1 MSIASMNGEWQLK
14 FYHHL
19 VDEIP
24 WGDEEDT
31 ACLAEIQAW
40 LRGKSDAQI
49 PDAVPMAGLV
59 MKLQGSAFSE
69 ETIEF
74 DALMFDVNGVQV
86 NAYVPM
92 TGTVVD
98 RDGLTIL
105 KPAGVPDWATPNSMD
120 ASALRYDDGDTKVC
134 DNLRLIDGQL
144 VRQVS
149 VVTDEIYLERMVL
162 VYGRVR

>member
-1 MSIASMNGEWQLK
+1 MSITSINGEWQLER
-14 FYHHL
+14 YRHL
-19 VDEIP
+19 VDEIA

-31 ACLAEIQAW
+31 ACLAKIQAW
-40 LRGKSDAQI
+40 LRGTGDAQI

-59 MKLQGSAFSE
+59 MKIQGNAFTE
-69 ETIEF
+69 EVIDF
-74 DALMFDVNGVQV
+74 DALMFDVSGVQV

-98 RDGLTIL
+98 RDGLMIL
-105 KPAGVPDWATPNSMD
+105 EPAGVPDWATPNAMD
-120 ASALRYDDGDTKVC
+120 ASILRYDDGDTKVG
-134 DNLRLIDGQL
+134 DNLRLINDRL

-162 VYGRVR
+162 VYGRVH